1 MSSFDDVRVS
11 SNHVGN
17 SKRRCASSFE
27 PEEQEEEFTPSSSKL
42 QRRQPCYAP
51 YRKTHQNTT
60 TNKITAEMGLMHDF
74 KGDFH
79 YVLTTL
85 LDEKSSINL
94 KQLSMVQLVRK
105 SVSVEFRDFLRIQS
119 THMNRLFT
127 SLTDLVVSS
136 PIISLSSSC
145 LLYFMA
151 RDRKGISVSEQCVR
165 LIAQLLKQDNQRV
178 KADEDYK
185 KHLVLIWSIMQDWLR
200 FWLNKSSK
208 SVKFDV
214 TEDNLSVPFLTL
226 EALAYIALKEQ
237 SKMFKSEMYN
247 SGCLTTIVA
256 KLDKAVL
263 ELVHSNNGVLTTSGD
278 STMTTSTKLK
288 VVERCYRILEN
299 VCCFGLHS
307 NNISYN
313 FFKRFCLHSNNIS
326 YNFFKRFCLHS
337 NNISY
342 NFFKI
347 FSFKAA
353 AFDAK
358 NQVYLVQHRNNLLI
372 FSCAKFLNYSLTFI
386 ENVHQ
391 TSTAEKHEEKNL
403 SLEAQC
409 TTRQNDCNKIFDCI
423 CLLCRVL
430 MNVSHESENG
440 ALKIGQAAGFL
451 QNCLNVLAKHSN
463 YAPKEKFF
471 DLAVMMYGL
480 LVNLLEKCPANR
492 RKFITLK
499 SEFIDKSSILEQQP
513 GIEFSSLDI
522 LTKLFIHHDSAAK
535 IIDEEFDNELLTE
548 EPPDDDG
555 NNENGHQEKAANMS
569 QDEVLTAIQTLM
581 NKASTHM
588 EDSMV
593 ASYCSLVVAIIVGT
607 DSKLAS
613 QVKALLPSKDINQML
628 EQLERFL
635 DFMRITNLKA
645 STVSNI
651 ERVLNA
657 FQIASSSSSDD

>member
-1 MSSFDDVRVS
+1 MSSFNDVSVS
-11 SNHVGN
+11 SNHVECNVGN

-27 PEEQEEEFTPSSSKL
+27 PEEQEEEFTPSTKL

-51 YRKTHQNTT
+51 YRKTYQNTT
-60 TNKITAEMGLMHDF
+60 TNKITAEKGLMHDF

-79 YVLTTL
+79 YLLTTL

-94 KQLSMVQLVRK
+94 KQLSLMQLVRK
-105 SVSVEFRDFLRIQS
+105 SVSLEFRDFLRIQS
-119 THMNRLFT
+119 SHMNRLFT
-127 SLTDLVVSS
+127 NLAELVATS
-136 PIISLSSSC
+136 PTISLSSAC

-151 RDRKGISVSEQCVR
+151 RDRKGIPVSEQCIR

-178 KADEDYK
+178 KADEEYK
-185 KHLVLIWSIMQDWLR
+185 KHLVLIWSVMQDWLR
-200 FWLNKSSK
+200 FWLNKSTK

-237 SKMFKSEMYN
+237 TKMFKSEMYN

-263 ELVHSNNGVLTTSGD
+263 ELVHSNQGVLTTTTTD

-299 VCCFGLHS
+299 
-307 NNISYN
+307 
-313 FFKRFCLHSNNIS
+313 
-326 YNFFKRFCLHS
+326 
-337 NNISY
+337 
-342 NFFKI
+342 
-347 FSFKAA
+347 AA
-353 AFDAK
+353 AFDTK

-372 FSCAKFLNYSLTFI
+372 FSCAKFLNYSLNFI

-391 TSTAEKHEEKNL
+391 TDNVLGKQEKKNL
-403 SLEAQC
+403 SSTA
-409 TTRQNDCNKIFDCI
+409 QNDCNKIFDCI

-492 RKFITLK
+492 RKFINLK
-499 SEFIDKSSILEQQP
+499 SEFIDKASILGQQ
-513 GIEFSSLDI
+513 GVEFSSLDI

-535 IIDEEFDNELLTE
+535 VIDEEFDNELLNE
-548 EPPDDDG
+548 EPPDEDG
-555 NNENGHQEKAANMS
+555 GNENGQEKAANMS

-593 ASYCSLVVAIIVGT
+593 ASYCSLVVAIVVGT
-607 DSKLAS
+607 DNVLAS
-613 QVKALLPSKDINQML
+613 QVKALMPNKDITQML

-651 ERVLNA
+651 ERVLNS
-657 FQIASSSSSDD
+657 FQTASNSSD

>member
-299 VCCFGLHS
+299 
-307 NNISYN
+307 
-313 FFKRFCLHSNNIS
+313 
-326 YNFFKRFCLHS
+326 
-337 NNISY
+337 
-342 NFFKI
+342 
-347 FSFKAA
+347 AA

>member
-1 MSSFDDVRVS
+1 
-11 SNHVGN
+11 
-17 SKRRCASSFE
+17 
-27 PEEQEEEFTPSSSKL
+27 
-42 QRRQPCYAP
+42 
-51 YRKTHQNTT
+51 
-60 TNKITAEMGLMHDF
+60 
-74 KGDFH
+74 
-79 YVLTTL
+79 
-85 LDEKSSINL
+85 
-94 KQLSMVQLVRK
+94 
-105 SVSVEFRDFLRIQS
+105 
-119 THMNRLFT
+119 
-127 SLTDLVVSS
+127 
-136 PIISLSSSC
+136 
-145 LLYFMA
+145 MA

-299 VCCFGLHS
+299 
-307 NNISYN
+307 
-313 FFKRFCLHSNNIS
+313 
-326 YNFFKRFCLHS
+326 
-337 NNISY
+337 
-342 NFFKI
+342 
-347 FSFKAA
+347 AA

>member
-1 MSSFDDVRVS
+1 MSSFNDVSVS
-11 SNHVGN
+11 SNHVECNVGN

-27 PEEQEEEFTPSSSKL
+27 PEEQEEEFTPSTKL

-51 YRKTHQNTT
+51 YRKTYQNTT
-60 TNKITAEMGLMHDF
+60 TNKITAEKGLMHDF
-74 KGDFH
+74 KGDF
-79 YVLTTL
+79 YYLLTTL

-94 KQLSMVQLVRK
+94 KQLSLMQLVRK
-105 SVSVEFRDFLRIQS
+105 SVSLEFRDFLRIQS
-119 THMNRLFT
+119 SHMNRLFT
-127 SLTDLVVSS
+127 NLAELT
-136 PIISLSSSC
+136 ISLSSAC

-151 RDRKGISVSEQCVR
+151 RDRKGIPVSEQCIR
-165 LIAQLLKQDNQRV
+165 LIAQLLKQDNQRM
-178 KADEDYK
+178 KADEEYK
-185 KHLVLIWSIMQDWLR
+185 KHLVLIWSVMQDWLR

-263 ELVHSNNGVLTTSGD
+263 ELVHSNSGVLTTTTATD

-299 VCCFGLHS
+299 
-307 NNISYN
+307 
-313 FFKRFCLHSNNIS
+313 
-326 YNFFKRFCLHS
+326 
-337 NNISY
+337 
-342 NFFKI
+342 
-347 FSFKAA
+347 AA
-353 AFDAK
+353 AFDTK

-372 FSCAKFLNYSLTFI
+372 FSCAKFLNYSLNFI

-391 TSTAEKHEEKNL
+391 TEGKQEKKNL
-403 SLEAQC
+403 SSTA
-409 TTRQNDCNKIFDCI
+409 QNDCNKIFECI

-492 RKFITLK
+492 RKFINLK
-499 SEFIDKSSILEQQP
+499 SEFIDKTLILGQQ
-513 GIEFSSLDI
+513 GVESSSLDI

-535 IIDEEFDNELLTE
+535 VIDEEFDNELLNE
-548 EPPDDDG
+548 EPADEDG
-555 NNENGHQEKAANMS
+555 GNENGQEKAANMS

-593 ASYCSLVVAIIVGT
+593 ASYCSLVVAIVVGT
-607 DSKLAS
+607 DSVLAS
-613 QVKALLPSKDINQML
+613 QVKALMPNKDITQML

-651 ERVLNA
+651 ERVLNS
-657 FQIASSSSSDD
+657 FQTASSSSVD